1 MKTRKR
7 GFLRTMV
14 SALAIF
20 MALTLA
26 APAALAKGYELDNF
40 AGPDN
45 LIYGGKFYSEF
56 SSLDEV
62 FEAAKKLNG
71 EVVAEGTVLL
81 KNNGTLPLDPRTDK
95 ISVLG
100 VRSGD
105 LREGVDGTLV
115 EPNAV
120 SPMAEGL
127 RNAGFTVNP
136 VLEKWYQRVP
146 NRVEMQEV
154 GIAGFE
160 PLFSEAVNRSFEN
173 YNDVAV
179 VVIQRCEMKENVGG
193 SVALTGHTTNTGDVN
208 DPVMACWPA
217 TVPTTASVRSRILWL
232 KVRLKPTP
240 TAGSTLI
247 PLSPPPR
254 KAKWRLLT

>member
-100 VRSGD
+100 VRSGTCAKV
-105 LREGVDGTLV
+105 LTALSL
-115 EPNAV
+115 
-120 SPMAEGL
+120 SPMPCLPWL
-127 RNAGFTVNP
+127 R
-136 VLEKWYQRVP
+136 
-146 NRVEMQEV
+146 
-154 GIAGFE
+154 
-160 PLFSEAVNRSFEN
+160 
-173 YNDVAV
+173 
-179 VVIQRCEMKENVGG
+179 
-193 SVALTGHTTNTGDVN
+193 
-208 DPVMACWPA
+208 ACAMPA
-217 TVPTTASVRSRILWL
+217 SR
-232 KVRLKPTP
+232 
-240 TAGSTLI
+240 
-247 PLSPPPR
+247 
-254 KAKWRLLT
+254 

>member
-71 EVVAEGTVLL
+71 EVVARRHCAAEEQWHPAPG
-81 KNNGTLPLDPRTDK
+81 
-95 ISVLG
+95 
-100 VRSGD
+100 
-105 LREGVDGTLV
+105 
-115 EPNAV
+115 
-120 SPMAEGL
+120 SPH
-127 RNAGFTVNP
+127 R
-136 VLEKWYQRVP
+136 
-146 NRVEMQEV
+146 
-154 GIAGFE
+154 
-160 PLFSEAVNRSFEN
+160 
-173 YNDVAV
+173 
-179 VVIQRCEMKENVGG
+179 
-193 SVALTGHTTNTGDVN
+193 
-208 DPVMACWPA
+208 
-217 TVPTTASVRSRILWL
+217 
-232 KVRLKPTP
+232 
-240 TAGSTLI
+240 
-247 PLSPPPR
+247 
-254 KAKWRLLT
+254 

>member
-100 VRSGD
+100 VRSG
-105 LREGVDGTLV
+105 GC
-115 EPNAV
+115 NH
-120 SPMAEGL
+120 PM
-127 RNAGFTVNP
+127 
-136 VLEKWYQRVP
+136 
-146 NRVEMQEV
+146 
-154 GIAGFE
+154 
-160 PLFSEAVNRSFEN
+160 
-173 YNDVAV
+173 
-179 VVIQRCEMKENVGG
+179 NV
-193 SVALTGHTTNTGDVN
+193 
-208 DPVMACWPA
+208 
-217 TVPTTASVRSRILWL
+217 
-232 KVRLKPTP
+232 
-240 TAGSTLI
+240 
-247 PLSPPPR
+247 
-254 KAKWRLLT
+254 